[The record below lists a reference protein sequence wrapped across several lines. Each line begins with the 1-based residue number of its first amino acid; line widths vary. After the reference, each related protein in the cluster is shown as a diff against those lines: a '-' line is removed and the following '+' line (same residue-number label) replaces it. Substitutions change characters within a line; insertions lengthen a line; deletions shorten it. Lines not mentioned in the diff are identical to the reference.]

1 MENSR
6 FPDSSAIDSP
16 THASVVEPSVNSLVS
31 AALITDT
38 SGNSVISLQQ
48 QQIPLVGVDLS
59 LTIDDGGV
67 SFESTKRN
75 METPVALNADV
86 PTMLSRSFRDDDT
99 YSNTANISGIHP
111 VNPSSDII
119 LIHSNTGVGESAE
132 KIANING
139 SSALS
144 TSIPAD
150 VAMTTEPSPNREILN
165 DVIVPSNSVS
175 ISESNVVC
183 EHILNA
189 NIVPSHIGGS
199 TSSSKDDP
207 DRTAILPLSDQ
218 AISTPSKNEIDA
230 KEAGRCCESVEE
242 IIMVPSCAAVLNLS
256 LTTSLTDMIP
266 DDRVV
271 PSDSANSSGCS
282 SLYTQTS
289 ASLLLASSS
298 NDTIEDDVIGT
309 FGSANQL
316 TLTVTVA
323 QSQNCIIPD
332 DEVGVLP
339 VSANISGSV
348 DVLPEIA
355 SVFEPSNYVTD
366 ISSSDIAVA
375 PLHSADIVTDQT
387 IPSPNQTVSD
397 DIGVSTGDRNVD
409 ICSVQTL
416 PVLKVPI
423 QIDKSV
429 SSQKVEISFDSTTSS
444 STPADQPQT
453 CDAVKVFD
461 ASGTETAALRTP
473 AAVIDSLAPPL
484 KTNEIG
490 VSLDTHASS
499 GFAAIPIQIPVV
511 ISAPSQN
518 NINDEEIGLPYKS
531 TATIMEVPGTVL
543 STPHTPSVLTSA
555 IAPSPICSIPDDI
568 GVSSDS
574 TSISDCSG
582 QKYVACKVID
592 SAIVSSPDVE
602 AISDDVG
609 VSVGAV
615 IFALSPHIS
624 RAPSPTPIDF
634 SDSVNVNDRPN
645 FRALLTATTATAA
658 TVPLPLQNDDLT
670 LSVESSIEIPVSV
683 GGSSQNPTATST
695 AAVAAAVATAPL
707 QKHAIPPDSAVVQPQ
722 SLAAVT
728 SANAPTSTDT
738 TNDVGGS
745 LDPGST
751 LGRAVMAPKG
761 ASVSRTPLL
770 DLICVSDSVN
780 VSDSSVNC
788 AVSLAAAA
796 TAVPSQNDDINL
808 AVEYAVSSIGVPV
821 SIDTNSTAAIG
832 TIEPTS
838 TNITNDPSVSFGSLT
853 TLDSSSD
860 DELNKES
867 TCDSV
872 TQLENPVAIIKT
884 SENGL
889 LLLH

>member
-16 THASVVEPSVNSLVS
+16 THASVEEPLVNSLVS

-48 QQIPLVGVDLS
+48 QQIPQVGVDLS
-59 LTIDDGGV
+59 LT
-67 SFESTKRN
+67 
-75 METPVALNADV
+75 
-86 PTMLSRSFRDDDT
+86 DDT
-99 YSNTANISGIHP
+99 YNNTANISGIHP
-111 VNPSSDII
+111 VNPSSDIV
-119 LIHSNTGVGESAE
+119 LIYSNTGVGESAE

-175 ISESNVVC
+175 ISESNVVY
-183 EHILNA
+183 EHILNE
-189 NIVPSHIGGS
+189 NINPSHIGGS

-207 DRTAILPLSDQ
+207 DRTAIFPLSDQ

-256 LTTSLTDMIP
+256 LTTSLTDKIP

-282 SLYTQTS
+282 SLHPQTS
-289 ASLLLASSS
+289 ASLLIASSS

-309 FGSANQL
+309 CGSANQL
-316 TLTVTVA
+316 SLAVTVA

-348 DVLPEIA
+348 DVPPEIA

-366 ISSSDIAVA
+366 INSSDIAVA

-387 IPSPNQTVSD
+387 NPSPNQTVSD

-416 PVLKVPI
+416 PVLKVPM
-423 QIDKSV
+423 QTDKSGEGRKDESSPINSV

-473 AAVIDSLAPPL
+473 AATIESLAPPL
-484 KTNEIG
+484 KANEIG

-499 GFAAIPIQIPVV
+499 GSAAIPVQIPVV
-511 ISAPSQN
+511 ISAPTQK

-543 STPHTPSVLTSA
+543 SPPHTPSVF
-555 IAPSPICSIPDDI
+555 
-568 GVSSDS
+568 SSES
-574 TSISDCSG
+574 TSVSDCSG
-582 QKYVACKVID
+582 QKYVACKVSD

-615 IFALSPHIS
+615 IFALSAHIP
-624 RAPSPTPIDF
+624 RAPSPSPIDF
-634 SDSVNVNDRPN
+634 GDSVKVNDRPD
-645 FRALLTATTATAA
+645 FRALLTATTVTAA
-658 TVPLPLQNDDLT
+658 TVQVPLQNDDIT
-670 LSVESSIEIPVSV
+670 LSVEFSIEIPVSV
-683 GGSSQNPTATST
+683 GGSSQNPTTTST
-695 AAVAAAVATAPL
+695 AAAAVATAPS
-707 QKHAIPPDSAVVQPQ
+707 QNHTIPPDSAVVQPQ

-738 TNDVGGS
+738 TNDIGGS
-745 LDPGST
+745 LDSVST
-751 LGRAVMAPKG
+751 LDRAVMAPQG

-808 AVEYAVSSIGVPV
+808 SVEYAESSIGVPV
-821 SIDTNSTAAIG
+821 SIDTNSTAAVG